1 MSAVEF
7 DEWIAFDGLEPI
19 GDRRA
24 DVLAGVLGAL
34 VGNQW
39 RGKDSQPLTPETV
52 LRSLPWWNEGAGQGD
67 APAAHWTVTAVEE
80 MWAAMSEEDS
90 SLHSE

>member
-24 DVLAGVLGAL
+24 DVLTGVLGAL
-34 VGNQW
+34 IGNQW
-39 RGKDSQPLTPETV
+39 RSKDSQPLTPETV
-52 LRSLPWWNEGAGQGD
+52 LRSLPWWNEGAGQ
-67 APAAHWTVTAVEE
+67 AEPQAHWTVTAVEE
-80 MWAAMSEEDS
+80 MWAAMNEEDS
-90 SLHSE
+90 SLQTE